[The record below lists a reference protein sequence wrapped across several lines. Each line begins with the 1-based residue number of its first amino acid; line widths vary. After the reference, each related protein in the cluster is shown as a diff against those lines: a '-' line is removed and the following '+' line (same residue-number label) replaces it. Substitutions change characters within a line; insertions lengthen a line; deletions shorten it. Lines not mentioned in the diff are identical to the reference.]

1 MDAKLLDY
9 YNRELTYM
17 HELGAEFAQRYPKIA
32 GRLGMRGIE
41 VSDPYVERLLE
52 GFSFLTARIQLKM
65 DAEFP
70 RFSQRLLE
78 VVYPNFLAPL
88 PAMAVVQIDCNLNE
102 GSLKAGYELPR
113 HTLLRGRMIK
123 GEQTACEFR
132 TGHAVTLWPIKIAD
146 ASLGPVPAEI
156 AHALPMAARQA
167 KSAITIKLEAV
178 GGARF
183 SEMPLDRLEF
193 FLSGAEL
200 HALRV
205 LELVAHHSV
214 ATVCRAGPGST
225 ARIVPLGDEAIRHE
239 GFDPEQSLLP
249 YDARSFQGY
258 RLLHEYFAF
267 PERYLFFSVN
277 KLRAAASAIGGTT
290 MEIVILLDR
299 ADADLERLVDAKHF
313 SLFCTPIINL
323 VPRRSDRIPVGPG
336 QHEHH
341 AVIDRTRPRDFEIFT
356 VERVTGHMANGA
368 EEREFRPFLG
378 SFASD
383 DGDFG
388 AYFSLRREP
397 RLVSDRARAQGTRT
411 SYTGSEVYVSLVDQH
426 DAPFPHSLRHIT
438 LDALCTNRDLPLL
451 LPTGLESDFTLR
463 VSAPVRG
470 VRILRGPSRPY
481 PALAEGALT
490 WRLISHLGLNY
501 LSLTDVDATQGAA
514 ALREMLDLYGNLA
527 DPAVR
532 RQIQGVRSM
541 ALAPVFRRLPE
552 PGPIVFGRGVEIA
565 LQIDEVAFSGAS
577 PYLFGAV
584 LEQFFSRH
592 VSLNAFTEF
601 ALSSLQRGEIARW
614 TPRVGRRPA
623 V

>member
-88 PAMAVVQIDCNLNE
+88 PAMAVVQIDGNLNE

-132 TGHAVTLWPIKIAD
+132 TGHAVTLWPIRIAD
-146 ASLGPVPAEI
+146 ASLGPVPAEV

-183 SEMPLDRLEF
+183 AEMPLDRLEF

-267 PERYLFFSVN
+267 PERYLFFSV
-277 KLRAAASAIGGTT
+277 KHLRAAASAIGGTT

-356 VERVTGHMANGA
+356 VERVTGHMANGS

>member
-1 MDAKLLDY
+1 MDARLLDY

-88 PAMAVVQIDCNLNE
+88 PAMAVVQIDGNLNE

-113 HTLLRGRMIK
+113 HTIMRGRMIK

-132 TGHAVTLWPIKIAD
+132 TGHEVTLWPIRIAD
-146 ASLGPVPAEI
+146 ASIGLVPAEI
-156 AHALPMAARQA
+156 AHAMPAVAQRAR
-167 KSAITIKLEAV
+167 SAITIRLEAV
-178 GGARF
+178 GGTTFA
-183 SEMPLDRLEF
+183 ELPIDRLEF

-205 LELVAHHSV
+205 LELAVHHSIG
-214 ATVCRAGPGST
+214 TVCRSGPGSK

-239 GFDPEQSLLP
+239 GFDPEQALLP

-267 PERYLFFSVN
+267 PDRYLFFSVKN
-277 KLRAAASAIGGTT
+277 LRAAASAMGGTT

-356 VERVTGHMANGA
+356 VERVTGHMASGS

-378 SFASD
+378 SFAAD

-438 LDALCTNRDLPLL
+438 IDALCTNRDLPLL
-451 LPTGLESDFTLR
+451 LPTGLESDFSLR

-470 VRILRGPSRPY
+470 IRILRGPSRPY

-501 LSLTDVDATQGAA
+501 LSLTDIDATQGAA

-565 LQIDEVAFSGAS
+565 LKIDEVAFSGAS

-614 TPRVGRRPA
+614 TPRIGRRPA